1 MDRHIIVENFWN
13 VGFDGDKSL
22 SSEDLGW
29 SDYIM
34 RDAESDYPEYIFR
47 YVVEQVGFNILSYWA
62 KDRNFYPIE
71 TEHEPIEVGRILR
84 NPDWDGKVEMQKAGL
99 EACPSTCSP
108 GEVLATFEDP
118 SELWNN
124 LKIDSSPIGDVLAN
138 SMIIK
143 LD

>member
-62 KDRNFYPIE
+62 KDRN
-71 TEHEPIEVGRILR
+71 
-84 NPDWDGKVEMQKAGL
+84 
-99 EACPSTCSP
+99 ST
-108 GEVLATFEDP
+108 L
-118 SELWNN
+118 
-124 LKIDSSPIGDVLAN
+124 
-138 SMIIK
+138 
-143 LD
+143 